1 MMWKSK
7 TRKTM
12 MKKTDRLKRQDRR
25 LIRQRPKQKQKEHM
39 TPISRR
45 LLTLKLL
52 RLKSRRLQETRKVIW
67 MLV

>member
-45 LLTLKLL
+45 LLTLKLQ